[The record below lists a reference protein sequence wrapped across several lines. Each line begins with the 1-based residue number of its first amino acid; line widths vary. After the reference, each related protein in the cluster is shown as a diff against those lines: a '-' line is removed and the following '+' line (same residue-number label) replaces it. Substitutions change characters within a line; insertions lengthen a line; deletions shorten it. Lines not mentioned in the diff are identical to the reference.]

1 MDDLNQV
8 LNQIAGVAQGLHA
21 KLGPFHEEQVYYRML
36 LSRLR
41 HTGFEVEDHPCI
53 KLLDDDGELVKVY
66 LPDLRI
72 RCKGSQALLE
82 LKAKPRGFQ
91 DADYRQAQAY
101 LSVSPED
108 VLVQL
113 FNFGSES
120 LGQDRILQ
128 RSNHN
133 HERMPDEQPA

>member
-8 LNQIAGVAQGLHA
+8 LDQITGVAQELHA
-21 KLGPFHEEQVYYRML
+21 KLGPFHEELVYNRLL

-66 LPDLRI
+66 LPDLRV
-72 RCKGSQALLE
+72 RSQDSQALLE

-91 DADYRQAQAY
+91 ELDYRQAQAY

-108 VLVQL
+108 VLVVL
-113 FNFGSES
+113 LNFGSES
-120 LGQDRILQ
+120 LGQDRIYQ
-128 RSNHN
+128 RSI
-133 HERMPDEQPA
+133 RKDE